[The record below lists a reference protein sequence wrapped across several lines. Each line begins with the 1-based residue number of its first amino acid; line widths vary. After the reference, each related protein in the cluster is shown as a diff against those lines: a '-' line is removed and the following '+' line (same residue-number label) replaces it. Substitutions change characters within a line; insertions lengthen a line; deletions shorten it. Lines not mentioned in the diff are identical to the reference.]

1 MTDANWGSSEAP
13 VKKSGLPKWM
23 LWCGGGCLLALVLGG
38 IAAFALFK
46 FGKAFVEE
54 ARDSEKQWPKLQQLL
69 PFDERPAGYELGW
82 GSSFLME
89 TYVLKDQKGLVG
101 VVMRFNESDSESV
114 DAQLM
119 NPEFSGSFMGM
130 GGRKDLKKGAIE
142 MQGAS
147 FDVLR
152 FHQTDAGGGP
162 AGGDG
167 SQAPA
172 FSAYVRLTEAGDT
185 RPVVV
190 QLIAIGATEPIPDE
204 QIREYFAPFHVGRK

>member
-1 MTDANWGSSEAP
+1 M
-13 VKKSGLPKWM
+13 
-23 LWCGGGCLLALVLGG
+23 GG
-38 IAAFALFK
+38 IGAFVLFK
-46 FGKAFVEE
+46 VGKEFVEE

-69 PFDERPAGYELGW
+69 PFDERPAGYELDW

-89 TYVLKDQKGLVG
+89 TYVLKDGKGLVG
-101 VVMRFNESDSESV
+101 VVMRFKESDSESV

-130 GGRKDLKKGAIE
+130 GGRKDLRKGVVQ
-142 MQGAS
+142 MQGAT

-152 FHQTDAGGGP
+152 FHQTEAQAGPGGGEP
-162 AGGDG
+162 G
-167 SQAPA
+167 APA

-190 QLIAIGATEPIPDE
+190 QLLAIGATEPIGDD
-204 QIREYFAPFHVGRK
+204 QIREFFAPFHVGRK